1 MEWKKKES
9 PLWRNILAVN
19 LTIVWGFVIYI
30 CIIDQ
35 WDYWTRVGFSGGII
49 MTLILGWAGFYVA
62 AFLGMI
68 ILNVIE
74 NSEK

>member
-19 LTIVWGFVIYI
+19 LTVVWGFVIYI

-49 MTLILGWAGFYVA
+49 MRLILGWAGFYVA

>member
-9 PLWRNILAVN
+9 PLWRNFLAVN
-19 LTIVWGFVIYI
+19 LTVVWGFVIYI

-35 WDYWTRVGFSGGII
+35 WDYWTRVVFSGGII